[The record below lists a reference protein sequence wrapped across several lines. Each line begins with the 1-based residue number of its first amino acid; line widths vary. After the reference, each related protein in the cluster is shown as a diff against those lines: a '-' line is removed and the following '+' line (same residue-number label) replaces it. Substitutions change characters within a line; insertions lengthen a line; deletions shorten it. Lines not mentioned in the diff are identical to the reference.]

1 MDLLCKSYGGIS
13 DEEEDEN
20 GKIQLTTTTLTY
32 PVNSQCTQSLMS
44 HKEDY
49 NGGIQLQGPVLPQP
63 KRAKFENWN
72 PSTNSYNGG
81 IQLQVPILP
90 QPQRAKFENSNPST
104 NSQTKDSLPGRYV
117 SKRERAAMVAV
128 EKISEPS
135 TMALPNRSPVLGS
148 ILDSVLPHDIF
159 SALRDQ
165 TKVYRN
171 MIHTPERL
179 SIVLDGHKR
188 SVNAVQWSTSHAHLL
203 ASAGMDQTVCIWNV
217 WSRDQKKARVL
228 SCHHGAVKDV
238 KWSPYGLFVLS
249 CGYDCTSRLIDVERG
264 IETQVFNE
272 DQVVGV
278 VKFHPHNYNLFLSG
292 GSKGHL
298 KIWDIRAGKV
308 VHNYLRNLDP
318 ILDAEFA
325 VDAKRIISSSDVSK
339 SNISENSIIVWDVS
353 REIPLSNQVYGEA
366 YTCPSIRCHP
376 SDTKFI
382 AQSNGNYIAIF
393 STKPPF
399 GLDKYWRYEGHSV
412 SGFPIKC
419 NFSLDGEKV
428 ISGSSDGYIYVYDSK
443 SCKIIRKIKVY
454 DEACVDAVFH
464 PVLSNIVA
472 SCSWSGQ
479 VSVAVT

>member
-1 MDLLCKSYGGIS
+1 MDLLCKFYGGTF
-13 DEEEDEN
+13 DEEDE
-20 GKIQLTTTTLTY
+20 
-32 PVNSQCTQSLMS
+32 
-44 HKEDY
+44 E
-49 NGGIQLQGPVLPQP
+49 NGGIQLRRPVWPP
-63 KRAKFENWN
+63 SKRAKFENFQQVN
-72 PSTNSYNGG
+72 NTLHVYKSNTSTNS
-81 IQLQVPILP
+81 
-90 QPQRAKFENSNPST
+90 ST
-104 NSQTKDSLPGRYV
+104 TQDLLPGRYV
-117 SKRERAAMVAV
+117 SKRERAAMASVAKV
-128 EKISEPS
+128 PEPS
-135 TMALPNRSPVLGS
+135 TMPLPNSTPVLGS
-148 ILDSVLPHDIF
+148 ILDSVLPHNIL

-165 TKVYRN
+165 TKIYRN

-179 SIVLDGHKR
+179 SVVLDGHER
-188 SVNAVQWSTSHAHLL
+188 SVNAVQWSASHAHLL

-228 SCHHGAVKDV
+228 SCHHAAVKDV

-278 VKFHPHNYNLFLSG
+278 VKFHPDNYNLFLSG

-308 VHNYLRNLDP
+308 VHQYVRNLDP
-318 ILDAEFA
+318 ILDAEFTF
-325 VDAKRIISSSDVSK
+325 DAKRIISTSDVSR

-366 YTCPSIRCHP
+366 YSCPSIRCHP

-399 GLDKYWRYEGHSV
+399 GLDKYRRYEGHSV

-419 NFSLDGEKV
+419 NFSFDGEKV

-443 SCKIIRKIKVY
+443 CCELIRKIKVY
-454 DEACVDAVFH
+454 DEACVDVVFH
-464 PVLSNIVA
+464 PVMSNVVA

-479 VSVAVT
+479 VSVSVT

>member
-1 MDLLCKSYGGIS
+1 MDLLCKVYGGTS
-13 DEEEDEN
+13 DEEGD
-20 GKIQLTTTTLTY
+20 
-32 PVNSQCTQSLMS
+32 
-44 HKEDY
+44 
-49 NGGIQLQGPVLPQP
+49 NGGIQLQRPILPPP
-63 KRAKFENWN
+63 KRAKLENVHQVN
-72 PSTNSYNGG
+72 NS
-81 IQLQVPILP
+81 LP
-90 QPQRAKFENSNPST
+90 LYRSNPST
-104 NSQTKDSLPGRYV
+104 NIPAQASLPGRYI
-117 SKRERAAMVAV
+117 SKRERAAMASAAKVP
-128 EKISEPS
+128 EPS
-135 TMALPNRSPVLGS
+135 TTPSPNTSPALGS
-148 ILDSVLPHDIF
+148 ILDSVLPHNIL

-165 TKVYRN
+165 TKVYAN
-171 MIHTPERL
+171 MIHTPERI
-179 SIVLDGHKR
+179 SVVLDGHKR
-188 SVNAVQWSTSHAHLL
+188 SVNGVQWSTNHAHLL

-228 SCHHGAVKDV
+228 SCHHAAVKDV

-278 VKFHPHNYNLFLSG
+278 VKFHPDNYNLFLSG

-298 KIWDIRAGKV
+298 KIWDVRAGKV
-308 VHNYLRNLDP
+308 VHQYVRNLGS
-318 ILDAEFA
+318 ILDAEFT
-325 VDAKRIISSSDVSK
+325 VDAKQIISSSDVSK

-399 GLDKYWRYEGHSV
+399 GLDKYRRYEGHSV

-419 NFSLDGEKV
+419 NFSGDGEKV
-428 ISGSSDGYIYVYDSK
+428 ISGSSDGYIFVYDSK
-443 SCKIIRKIKVY
+443 SCELIRKIKVY
-454 DEACVDAVFH
+454 DEACVDVVFH
-464 PVLSNIVA
+464 PVMSNVVA